1 MRNMTSEAKKRK
13 IKSDILARIIY
24 IPNTKKIAGER
35 YWRMVNTY
43 TDRTDAIK
51 VAERKRKQGFSA
63 RVDPLT
69 PYKKDLR
76 IKVYVVWLRRKS

>member
-13 IKSDILARIIY
+13 IKSDILARVVY
-24 IPNTKKIAGER
+24 IPNTKKIDGKK
-35 YWRMVNTY
+35 YFRMITVY

-63 RVDPLT
+63 RIDPIT

-76 IKVYVVWLRRKS
+76 IKVYVIWLRKSY